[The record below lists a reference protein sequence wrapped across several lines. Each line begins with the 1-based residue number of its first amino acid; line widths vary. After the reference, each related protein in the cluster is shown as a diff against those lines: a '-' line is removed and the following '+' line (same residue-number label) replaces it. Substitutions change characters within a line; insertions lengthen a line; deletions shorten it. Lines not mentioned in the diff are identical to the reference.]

1 MERKAVQELIRREG
15 ARFRQ
20 ARPASAALL
29 QRAGAS
35 MPSGVPMAWMRGLIH
50 HDPVYVASGAGARFR
65 DVDGHVYL
73 DFNQADMSAAAGYG
87 TPAVAEAVARRMA
100 AGAQFLLPVEDA
112 LWVSQELGRR
122 FGLSHWQYTLSSSSA
137 MTEAIRLAR
146 LASGREGI
154 LMFDGS
160 YHGHIGE
167 TLVDYANSE
176 TNPGTDPGAGDRAR
190 SGRSLGLA
198 GDHGRHTSVVP
209 FNDLEAGEAVL
220 ARAGTACAIVEP
232 ALTNVG
238 LVCPREGFLAGLAA
252 ACQRHGSLLVV
263 DETHT
268 HMLAFG
274 GLVRLWGLRPDIV
287 VIGKNFAGGVP
298 IGAYGFGARLARL
311 METHLFDHAGE
322 APGFASGGTLY
333 GNALSLAAARATLAE
348 VLTQPGYDRIARLG
362 AKLAAGIGRIVAEAG
377 LPWRA
382 QHLQS
387 RGGWLYAAS
396 PPASGAE
403 AVAAMDV
410 ALSDSRRLYM
420 ANRGIWEAIVT
431 AGPAVSFAM
440 TEADI
445 DLYLDI
451 ARAWVR
457 ELLR

>member
-87 TPAVAEAVARRMA
+87 APAVAEAVARRMA

-167 TLVDYANSE
+167 TLVDYANTE
-176 TNPGTDPGAGDRAR
+176 ADPGAGGRAR

-198 GDHGRHTSVVP
+198 GDHGRHTRVVP

-220 ARAGTACAIVEP
+220 ARAATACVIVEP

-268 HMLAFG
+268 HMMAFG

-362 AKLAAGIGRIVAEAG
+362 AKLAAASAASWQRPACPGGRSICKAG
-377 LPWRA
+377 PAGSMPPARPPAAPRRWR
-382 QHLQS
+382 
-387 RGGWLYAAS
+387 RWMWRFRIRAASIWPIAASGRRSS
-396 PPASGAE
+396 PPA
-403 AVAAMDV
+403 
-410 ALSDSRRLYM
+410 RRH
-420 ANRGIWEAIVT
+420 
-431 AGPAVSFAM
+431 PSP
-440 TEADI
+440 
-445 DLYLDI
+445 
-451 ARAWVR
+451 
-457 ELLR
+457 